1 MKRILLLVAVAATA
15 ALVFFLLRR
24 NLNSTAEAGI
34 KDFAIEQ
41 TNRVDKIFFSKNSTK
56 DNVLLQKDEA
66 GNWTVKN
73 AQGVFPASKSNIDM
87 LLNFVMNKLQV
98 KYPVGDSASEE
109 INRTLYLHAVKAEFY
124 LNDKLSKTLYVGGPT
139 QNSMGTYM
147 YMPGLKRPYVVEVP
161 GFEGYVTPYFST
173 NLKDWR
179 SKEVLNATAD
189 NIRRLEITWHE
200 EPSESFVIDR
210 PDDAGISLLDAQGRK
225 LQVPLNPVRSLV
237 GMFEH
242 VQMEG
247 WPNLPKQRAD
257 TVLRSKPFCT
267 LKLNTRDGKTQSL
280 ELFRIPVSDET
291 YSQEN
296 RDGSIRL
303 FEIEYFWAR
312 VNGANELVQM
322 QDAVLRNRLKK
333 LKDFTAV
340 P

>member
-1 MKRILLLVAVAATA
+1 MKRIILLLVIAAAA
-15 ALVFFLLRR
+15 ALAFFLLRR
-24 NLNSTAEAGI
+24 NLNSTAEAGL

-41 TNRVDKIFFSKNSTK
+41 TNQVDKIFLSKNSTK
-56 DNVLLQKDEA
+56 NYVLLQKDKD

-73 AQGVFPASKSNIDM
+73 ALGTFPANKSNVDM
-87 LLNFVMNKLQV
+87 LLNFVMKKLQV

-124 LNDKLSKTLYVGGPT
+124 LNGDLSKTLYVGGPT
-139 QNSMGTYM
+139 QNSLGTYM
-147 YMPGLKRPYVVEVP
+147 YMPGLKRPYVLEVP
-161 GFEGYVTPYFST
+161 GFEGYLSPYFST
-173 NLKDWR
+173 SLNDWR
-179 SKEVLNATAD
+179 SKDVLHASAE
-189 NIRRLEITWHE
+189 NIRRLEINWHE
-200 EPSESFVIDR
+200 TPQESFVIDR
-210 PDDAGISLLDAQGRK
+210 PDDAGIALIDAQGRK
-225 LQVPLNPVRSLV
+225 QQVSLNPVRSLV

-303 FEIEYFWAR
+303 FEIEYYWAR

-333 LKDFTAV
+333 LSDFTNI